1 MITNKTTP
9 FEGQKPGTSGLRK
22 SVKTFQ
28 EDGYL
33 ENFVQSIFDVVKD
46 LKDGTLIVGGD
57 GRYHNDTAIQ
67 IILRMASANGVK
79 HVIVGK
85 DGLLSTPAV
94 SALIRQHKAQGGL
107 VLSASHNPGGPDG
120 DFGIKF
126 NSDNGGP
133 APVSV
138 TDAIYARSLE
148 IAEYRIDPSED
159 LNLGQKGQFNLSEM
173 EVSIIDSVEDYAD
186 LMETLFDFNKI
197 RKIIA
202 SDFTMC
208 FDAMHAVTGPYA
220 VEIFHNR
227 LGIDKDALINIV
239 PLPDFGGGHPDPN
252 PVYARTLFDTMF
264 SDSAP
269 KFGAAS
275 DGDGDRNI
283 ILGKGIFVS
292 PSDSLAVITANAHLT
307 PGYKEGIKGVARS
320 MPTSRAA
327 DRVAKKLGIEYFETP
342 TGWKYFGN
350 LLDAGRIT
358 ICGEESAGT
367 SSDHIREKDGLWA
380 VLMWMNILAE
390 KRQSVREIMRA
401 HWQEYGRNYYARHDY
416 ESVDKAKA
424 ESVMDDLAK
433 RIPNLVGA
441 KFGDEVISMADSFS
455 YTDPV
460 DDTIAEHQGL
470 RVEFESGSRFVMR
483 LSGTGTVGAT
493 LRLYL
498 EKYVPSTGALEE
510 DLHVSLAPIE
520 AIAIELTDLKSIL
533 GREKPSVIS

>member
-1 MITNKTTP
+1 MITIKTTP

-28 EDGYL
+28 ETGYL
-33 ENFVQSIFDVVKD
+33 ENFVQSIFDVVKT
-46 LKDGTLIVGGD
+46 LRGGTLIVGGD
-57 GRYHNDTAIQ
+57 GRYYNDTAIQ
-67 IILRMASANGVK
+67 TILRMSSANGVA

-85 DGLLSTPAV
+85 DGLFSTPAV
-94 SALIRQHKAQGGL
+94 SALIRQHSAQGGL

-138 TDAIYARSLE
+138 TDAIFARSLE
-148 IAEYRIDPSED
+148 ISEYQTRQSED
-159 LNLGQKGQFNLSEM
+159 LDLSQIGKSNLADMKIT
-173 EVSIIDSVEDYAD
+173 IIDSVTDYAD
-186 LMETLFDFNKI
+186 LMETLFDFDKI
-197 RKIIA
+197 RAMIK
-202 SDFTMC
+202 SDFSMC

-220 VEIFHNR
+220 REIFHNR
-227 LGIDKDALINIV
+227 LGVNIDALINII
-239 PLPDFGGGHPDPN
+239 PLSDFGGGHPDPN

-264 SDSAP
+264 ADSAP

-292 PSDSLAVITANAHLT
+292 PSDSLAVITANAHLA
-307 PGYKEGIKGVARS
+307 PGYKTGIKGVSRS

-327 DRVAKKLGIEYFETP
+327 DRVAQKMGVEYFETP

-390 KRQSVREIMRA
+390 KRLNVMEIMRA
-401 HWQEYGRNYYARHDY
+401 HWSEYGRNYYARHDY
-416 ESVDKAKA
+416 EGVDKDKA
-424 ESVMDDLAK
+424 EAIVTDLMT
-433 RIPNLVGA
+433 RIPTLAGQTFGA
-441 KFGDEVISMADSFS
+441 ETISKADSFS

-460 DDTIAEHQGL
+460 DNSVANDQGL
-470 RVEFESGSRFVMR
+470 RVEFESGSRFVIR

-498 EKYVPSTGALEE
+498 EKYVPQSGPLE
-510 DLHVSLAPIE
+510 DDVHKALAPIE
-520 AIAIELTDLKSIL
+520 AIAIELTDLKNKL
-533 GREKPSVIS
+533 DRQKPSVIS